1 MNSLLDITG
10 HFLYLALNIILLPVF
25 VALDCFLGIWMAA
38 KFTRKLSTKLYKKA
52 RQKNL
57 HYQLVFKKRW
67 VFLRT
72 KFVGVHVNSH

>member
-38 KFTRKLSTKLYKKA
+38 KFTRKLCTKLYIKA

-57 HYQLVFKKRW
+57 HYQLAFKKRW